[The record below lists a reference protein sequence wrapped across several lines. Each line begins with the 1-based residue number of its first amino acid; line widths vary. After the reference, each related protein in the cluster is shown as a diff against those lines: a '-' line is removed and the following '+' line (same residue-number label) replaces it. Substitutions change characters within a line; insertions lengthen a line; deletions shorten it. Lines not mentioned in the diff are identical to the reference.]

1 MKDRAMVSAIFLLLL
16 FLKLPSAAQEN
27 YILGGKYLIVL
38 DMQEI
43 ATKDMMEAEAAKE
56 LIDVVNRIIELSDS
70 DKVIYIESISAS
82 LEISLTGLSVKFKP
96 GLFLDDRLKIVSDNK
111 FVKNKAN
118 AFTSEQLS
126 KFIER
131 RNARDFV
138 VVGLMAEHCV
148 IETLLGGKKSGFNM
162 FMIPGA
168 IAGLSE
174 EGKLEALNNALKFGI
189 KKIEL
194 DNLTMKN

>member
-1 MKDRAMVSAIFLLLL
+1 MYSTLSLE
-16 FLKLPSAAQEN
+16 AQEN
-27 YILGGKYLIVL
+27 INLKGKYLIVL

-43 ATKDMMEAEAAKE
+43 ATKEMMDAEVAKE
-56 LIDVVNRIIELSDS
+56 LIDAVNRIIDLSDS
-70 DKVIYIESISAS
+70 DKVIYIESIFAF

-96 GLFLDDRLKIVSDNK
+96 GLFLDDRLKIVSDYK

-126 KFIER
+126 NFIVQ

-174 EGKLEALNNALKFGI
+174 EGKFEALNKALKFGI

-194 DNLTMKN
+194 DNLTLKN